1 MNTLIKWLQGHMQP
15 CFYKQCFGMECPG
28 CGMQRA
34 FIELL
39 KGNFLESIKLYPALL
54 PIIFMMVYLILHIVF
69 DFKKGATIIKYTFII
84 NVVIIM
90 VNYVAKLILLGIH

>member
-1 MNTLIKWLQGHMQP
+1 MNTLINWLQRHMQP
-15 CFYKQCFGMECPG
+15 CFYKQYLGMECPG

-39 KGNFLESIKLYPALL
+39 KGNVLESIKLYPALL
-54 PIIFMMVYLILHIVF
+54 PVIFMMFYLILHIVF
-69 DFKKGATIIKYTFII
+69 DFKKGATIIKYSFII

-90 VNYVAKLILLGIH
+90 IHYIAKLILFGIL